1 MSKTV
6 VISGASQ
13 GIGFALA
20 QKMLAE
26 GYSVIGSSRSGKIE
40 GIDNPNFHSIAL
52 DLTEESSI
60 QKAKEVI
67 FRLCTNNIDMLIN
80 NAGIGPDLNS
90 SAPER
95 ATFDKTFAVNV
106 TGTVFFTEAILPKI
120 KKNGKIINVSSKMGA
135 MAVCSTADS
144 AAYRMSKSA
153 LNMYTKILSN
163 RLQGRINVAIM
174 HPGWVKTNISPG
186 SKLHA
191 PLTPK
196 QSAENMYR
204 FFSQDFETGT
214 YWDSATD
221 SQLPW

>member
-1 MSKTV
+1 MKKTAI
-6 VISGASQ
+6 ISGASQ
-13 GIGFALA
+13 GIGLALA
-20 QKMLAE
+20 QILLAE
-26 GYSVIGSSRSGKIE
+26 GYTVIGTSRSGKIDA
-40 GIDNPNFHSIAL
+40 INNPNFYAVAL
-52 DLTEESSI
+52 DLTNEESIKKASEEI
-60 QKAKEVI
+60 FQKSDV
-67 FRLCTNNIDMLIN
+67 IDMLIN

-90 SAPER
+90 PAPER

-120 KKNGKIINVSSKMGA
+120 KKDGKIINVSSKMGA

-163 RLQGRINVAIM
+163 RLQGQMKVTTM

-191 PLTPK
+191 PLTPE

-204 FFSQDFETGT
+204 FFSQDFKNGM

-221 SQLPW
+221 SPLPW